1 MAPTTT
7 RTRLTDQEKMK
18 ICEEKKKP
26 GLTRLENKV
35 LKEQLVAKDTKKKQ
49 KSINVSY

>member
-26 GLTRLENKV
+26 GFSIEKIM
-35 LKEQLVAKDTKKKQ
+35 KDY
-49 KSINVSY
+49 SISRTGVYKIVREKDEFR